1 MPIFLKG
8 RRIIV
13 LDVEPSDT
21 SYTLKTRI
29 HEREGIPPRYLL
41 LTHACKILE
50 DDRTLDSYG
59 IVRESTV
66 EFRVRAFV
74 QEAEP
79 EAEAESESDPVTPNA
94 PPAPEQM

>member
-1 MPIFLKG
+1 MQIFLKG

-79 EAEAESESDPVTPNA
+79 ESESDSVTPNA
-94 PPAPEQM
+94 PPAPEQMK